1 MKKLIY
7 LLAIATVAFTAC
19 QKQPEPIAVDFA
31 KDHYVLQADGSV
43 ELVVTMSRSD
53 DKNLAFP
60 INFGGTAEREK
71 DYTASSDVVT
81 VKAGE
86 KSGSIVITAKDNFTE
101 GKTIEVT
108 FSLFPTGCVVGANE
122 KAVIAVEAK
131 ETLIYSFSQ
140 AKSDVLDQ
148 AVLKVGISGK
158 ESGTSWVASDDF
170 DLPFKAEGAT
180 DAVEFVEN
188 AIKVKKGLNYGTLTV
203 KAKDVELGSS
213 EAKVKVSV
221 DAEKAGARFAAGTN
235 ASEELTV
242 KGVLKISSILGTWN
256 FGGTFGSDPTME
268 DEDCIENWF
277 FMGDDDPELLPLKN
291 EGFSLTFEEVKDEEG
306 NVTGY
311 KLVPGGTGDFN
322 NFFRESAISWT
333 SPIEGHITNQPDGCA
348 ISDYC
353 TDEGS
358 MFVMYYDE
366 NLDGN
371 ELLTWFGVKANRNF
385 DAESENVADAAIA
398 MRVNS
403 EGQLIVHIKDYDQP
417 PFGENWWYDP
427 DMFCFASWFTKA
439 E

>member
-7 LLAIATVAFTAC
+7 LLAIASVAFPAC
-19 QKQPEPIAVDFA
+19 QKQPEPIAVDFT

-43 ELVVTMSRSD
+43 ELVVTLSRSD
-53 DKNLAFP
+53 DKSLSFP
-60 INFGGTAEREK
+60 INFGGTAEKDK
-71 DYTASSDVVT
+71 DYSVSSDVVN

-86 KSGSIVITAKDNFTE
+86 KSGSIVISAKDNFTE
-101 GKTIEVT
+101 GKTIEAT
-108 FSLFPTGCVVGANE
+108 FSLFPAGCVTGANG

-140 AKSDVLDQ
+140 AKTDVLDRT
-148 AVLKVGISGK
+148 VLKVGISGK
-158 ESGTSWVASDDF
+158 ESGTSWVASDDI

-188 AIKVKKGLNYGTLTV
+188 AIRIKKGLNYGTLTV
-203 KAKDVELGSS
+203 KAKDVELGSD
-213 EAKVKVSV
+213 EAKVTVSV
-221 DAEKAGARFAAGTN
+221 DAAKAGARFAAGTN
-235 ASEELTV
+235 ASEVLTV

-256 FGGTFGSDPTME
+256 FGGTFGSDPNME
-268 DEDCIENWF
+268 DEDCIESWF
-277 FMGDDDPELLPLKN
+277 FLNDDDPELLPLDN
-291 EGFSLTFEEVKDEEG
+291 DGFSLTFEEVIDEEG
-306 NVTGY
+306 NVSGY
-311 KLVPGGTGDFN
+311 QIVPGGTGDFN

-333 SPIEGHITNQPDGCA
+333 SPVEGRITNQPSGCA

-366 NLDGN
+366 NLDGD